1 MQCPRCQ
8 SSNAPE
14 ARFCEDCGVALS
26 RACSAC
32 GRETRPQARFCSACG
47 ASLVAGAR
55 DVNPAALASKSPGP
69 AVNGLDSGER
79 RQLTVVFSDI
89 VGSTEMSTR
98 LDPEEWR
105 EVVAAYHRGV
115 AATVQRFDG
124 HVAQYL
130 GDGVLVFFG
139 WPRARED
146 DAERAVRAGL
156 AMVEEVRA
164 LNAAVE
170 ARHGLLLRVRVGI
183 HTGLVVAGR
192 GADDAP
198 EVFGETPNIAARVQ
212 TAAAPDTVLITEA
225 TQRLVAGLFIVD
237 APRSEH
243 LKGVGEPFALYRVQ
257 AASGIRGRL
266 RATAR
271 HGLTPFVGRE
281 HERQVL
287 FDRWE
292 RARAGDGQVVLITG
306 EAGIGK
312 SRLVQQFKEDLG
324 AVPHTWLESAG
335 SPSHQQSPFY
345 AVSDLLQQGFA
356 AAANPSPEM
365 QLEALVQAL
374 TAADLSPDESVP
386 LVAPLLGLSVP
397 AERFLPPSLSPEQQR
412 RKLLATLIAWVFGAA
427 RRQPTIVVLEDLHWV
442 DPSTMELQ
450 GLLAEQGRAMPLL
463 LLYTGRP
470 EFAGSR
476 LRDHH
481 TLLTL
486 NHLGRQHTR
495 EMVRRVSAGAGEL
508 PDAVMETVVARS
520 DGVPLFIEE
529 LTKAVAEQGA
539 KPARQ
544 IPATLQDSLMARLD
558 RMQAGKE
565 VAQMAAVIGREFSYG
580 LIKAISEWPEEAIE
594 EALCELANA
603 HLIFVRGVPPDA
615 TYTFKHALI
624 EDTAYA
630 SLLKSRRRALHQATA
645 RALVRLAPTV
655 ESEQPELLAHHFAEA
670 GRAADAIP
678 FWQQAGQRALQRS
691 ANQEAIGH
699 VTKGLDLIKSL
710 PDTPERAQQELALQI
725 PLGLAWM
732 ALKGYGAPE
741 VQVAYSR
748 AYELCQ
754 RLGKSPQLAPVL
766 AGLENFFLVRAD
778 FRSARAISDD
788 LLLVAEQSQDR
799 MCGVSAHLH
808 RGVLLAYMGE
818 LVGAREHLE
827 RSLALYQARDN
838 LAAVYSEDPA
848 STGRIYLGM
857 ALWHLGQPD
866 RARRTVAEG
875 LQAARD
881 VGHPLGL
888 AQALSIAATVH
899 LYARDWAGAQA
910 LAVELTSFTREHGI
924 LLWGILSTILQVAA
938 SIEIEGV
945 TPEAVEVIRHG
956 CLDWQATG
964 TTLGVAFF
972 MTLLAPAYA
981 RAGKTAEALRAAAEG
996 LSAAEKAERVELAEL
1011 WRLQGELTL
1020 QAAAGTPGR
1029 TACEAAEVSF
1039 WRAIETARAQE
1050 AKSYELRAVTS
1061 LGQLWRGQGKRR
1073 EARAL
1078 LGDLYGWFTEG
1089 FATAD
1094 LQRARALLAELA

>member
-1 MQCPRCQ
+1 MNEAPPR
-8 SSNAPE
+8 
-14 ARFCEDCGVALS
+14 
-26 RACSAC
+26 
-32 GRETRPQARFCSACG
+32 RP
-47 ASLVAGAR
+47 
-55 DVNPAALASKSPGP
+55 PAAAQET
-69 AVNGLDSGER
+69 GER

-164 LNAAVE
+164 LNSAVE
-170 ARHGLLLRVRVGI
+170 ARHGLLMRVRVGI

-212 TAAAPDTVLITEA
+212 AAAAPDTVLITDG

-237 APRSEH
+237 APRTER
-243 LKGVGEPFALYRVQ
+243 LKGVGEPLALYRVQ
-257 AASGIRGRL
+257 AASGIHGRL
-266 RATAR
+266 RATAL

-281 HERQVL
+281 HERHVL
-287 FDRWE
+287 VDRWE
-292 RARAGDGQVVLITG
+292 RAREGDGQVVLITG

-324 AVPHTWLESAG
+324 AAPHTWFEAGG

-345 AVSDLLQQGFA
+345 AVSDLLQEGFA

-365 QLEALVQAL
+365 QLETLVQAL
-374 TAADLSPDESVP
+374 TAADLSPGDSVP

-397 AERFLPPSLSPEQQR
+397 AKRFPPPSLSPEQQR
-412 RKLLATLIAWVFGAA
+412 RKLLATLAAWVFGAA

-463 LLYTGRP
+463 LLYTARP
-470 EFAGSR
+470 ECTPWR

-486 NHLGRQHTR
+486 NHLSRQHTR
-495 EMVRRVSAGAGEL
+495 EMVRRVSAGAGNL
-508 PDAVMETVVARS
+508 PDAVLETVVARS
-520 DGVPLFIEE
+520 DGVPLFVEE
-529 LTKAVAEQGA
+529 LTKAVAEQGDTR
-539 KPARQ
+539 ARQ

-565 VAQMAAVIGREFSYG
+565 VAQMAAVIGREFPYR
-580 LIKAISEWPEEAIE
+580 LLVAISEWPDAAIE
-594 EALCELANA
+594 EALCELSDAQ
-603 HLIFVRGVPPDA
+603 LIFVRGIPPDA

-645 RALVRLAPTV
+645 RALVQLAPKV
-655 ESEQPELLAHHFAEA
+655 ESEQPELLAHHFTEGGLTAE
-670 GRAADAIP
+670 AIP

-691 ANQEAIGH
+691 AHQEAIRH
-699 VTKGLDLIKSL
+699 VTKGLDLLALL
-710 PDTPERAQQELALQI
+710 PETPERAQQELSLLI
-725 PLGLAWM
+725 PLGLAWTAM
-732 ALKGYGAPE
+732 KGYGAPE
-741 VQVAYSR
+741 VEPAYTR

-754 RLGKSPQLAPVL
+754 QIGESPQLAPVL
-766 AGLENFFLVRAD
+766 AGLWNFFLLRAEY
-778 FRSARAISDD
+778 RTARALADQ
-788 LLLVAEQSQDR
+788 LLLVAERYQDR
-799 MCGVSAHLH
+799 MSMVSAHL
-808 RGVLLAYMGE
+808 RLGVLLSYVGE
-818 LVGAREHLE
+818 LVSAREHLE
-827 RSLALYQARDN
+827 RSLALYEVRDN
-838 LAAVYSEDPA
+838 LVAVYSEDPA
-848 STGRIYLGM
+848 SAGRVFLATTLWELGY
-857 ALWHLGQPD
+857 PD
-866 RARRTVAEG
+866 RALRTAADGVR
-875 LQAARD
+875 AARE

-888 AQALSIAATVH
+888 AQALGIAATVYY
-899 LYARDWAGAQA
+899 YARDWHGLRA
-910 LAVELTSFTREHGI
+910 LAVELGSLTREQGLRLWEILSGI
-924 LLWGILSTILQVAA
+924 LQAA
-938 SIEIEGV
+938 AAIELGEV
-945 TPEAVEVIRHG
+945 TENAVEQIHRG
-956 CLDWQATG
+956 TMDWQGTGATNG
-964 TTLGVAFF
+964 IPFLMSV
-972 MTLLAPAYA
+972 LAMAYA
-981 RAGKTAEALRAAAEG
+981 REGKTVDALRAVAQG
-996 LSAAEKAERVELAEL
+996 LSVAERGERLDTPELH
-1011 WRLQGELTL
+1011 RLQGELTL
-1020 QAAAGTPGR
+1020 QAAG
-1029 TACEAAEVSF
+1029 EAPDRRANDTAEVSF
-1039 WRAIETARAQE
+1039 WNAIESARSQQ
-1050 AKSYELRAVTS
+1050 AKSYELRAVMS
-1061 LGQLWRGQGKRR
+1061 LSQLWCGQGKRR

-1078 LGDLYGWFTEG
+1078 LADVYGWFTEG
-1089 FATAD
+1089 FETAD
-1094 LQRARALLAELA
+1094 LRAAQALLAELS